1 MIIKKYANAK
11 YHNNY
16 STILLLLVFF
26 SDYLLEKKSVKS
38 LFYCLMIHISD
49 NINDYLLQ
57 VLLNTHQS

>member
-26 SDYLLEKKSVKS
+26 FWITGKNSP
-38 LFYCLMIHISD
+38 FYCLMIHISD
-49 NINDYLLQ
+49 NINDCLLQ